1 MYSDGLLKLPLFTIQ
16 KNFKI
21 LLTVYSLSPHTSIN
35 FSYIQKGCSK
45 VYCCISLTT
54 TLVSETVRYSF
65 LTAYGITK
73 RIILIMIEYSV
84 RDFVLCGCS
93 VLLILASDD
102 TAHAALLIAY
112 IMVIRL
118 GILAVGADQSQST
131 DIADDVAAVVLL
143 CYDFPVFIIEELH

>member
-1 MYSDGLLKLPLFTIQ
+1 MTLPTIDQ
-16 KNFKI
+16 NCQVIIVVISMNKGERS
-21 LLTVYSLSPHTSIN
+21 TVSIW
-35 FSYIQKGCSK
+35 F
-45 VYCCISLTT
+45 CISLTT

>member
-1 MYSDGLLKLPLFTIQ
+1 MVLYQPYYHSGIGNGSLLFPHSLWYS
-16 KNFKI
+16 
-21 LLTVYSLSPHTSIN
+21 
-35 FSYIQKGCSK
+35 
-45 VYCCISLTT
+45 
-54 TLVSETVRYSF
+54 
-65 LTAYGITK
+65 K

>member
-1 MYSDGLLKLPLFTIQ
+1 MCPEIILPGNGI
-16 KNFKI
+16 I
-21 LLTVYSLSPHTSIN
+21 LLS
-35 FSYIQKGCSK
+35 
-45 VYCCISLTT
+45 
-54 TLVSETVRYSF
+54 LVSETVRYSF

-102 TAHAALLIAY
+102 TAYAALLIAY

-143 CYDFPVFIIEELH
+143 CYDFPVFIIEELLTCHFTILMGHEHF